1 MPDFN
6 PALPSTPKVYEA
18 EQAIL
23 RRWKEYTARIDV
35 NGTENPDFAK
45 GMACGLQE
53 ALFHLQ
59 ALRDD

>member
-6 PALPSTPKVYEA
+6 PALPKAPKVYEA

-23 RRWKEYTARIDV
+23 KRWHEYIARID
-35 NGTENPDFAK
+35 GTENPDFAK

-53 ALFHLQ
+53 ALIQLW
-59 ALRDD
+59 ALRDA